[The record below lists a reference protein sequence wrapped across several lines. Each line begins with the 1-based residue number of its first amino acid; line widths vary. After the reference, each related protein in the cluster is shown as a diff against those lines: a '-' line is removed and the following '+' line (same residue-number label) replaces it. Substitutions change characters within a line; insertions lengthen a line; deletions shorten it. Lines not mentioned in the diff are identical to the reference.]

1 MGCTGCRAGWDPPVD
16 TVWLTVPAYAL
27 ADPAAADRALAAAR
41 TVLAPRTVVPSPL
54 LARHPG
60 PGTWLPVEDRRA
72 DLRIGLGHGVLAAAR
87 GGYGCL
93 DLAEVVLSHPG
104 PWPRLVGYS
113 DLTVLHAAW
122 WVRGRRDGVYG
133 FLAGVPHGERAR
145 ASTRALLADGTVRID
160 PSAAPQAA
168 VLVPGIA
175 EGPAFPACLR
185 VLAGLAGTALQ
196 PSLAGCVVVLED
208 IDERPYR
215 MDRDLWQLHAAGMLD
230 RIAGLAFGR
239 FPAEHPPGYAG
250 PSAAEVAAAW
260 ARRLGVPAVFG
271 LPVGHDADPVSLPVG
286 GRLRLAADPAGWNL
300 QAWP

>member
-1 MGCTGCRAGWDPPVD
+1 
-16 TVWLTVPAYAL
+16 L
-27 ADPAAADRALAAAR
+27 
-41 TVLAPRTVVPSPL
+41 
-54 LARHPG
+54 
-60 PGTWLPVEDRRA
+60 A
-72 DLRIGLGHGVLAAAR
+72 DLRAGLGHGVLAAAR

-93 DLAEVVLSHPG
+93 DLAEAVLAHPG

-122 WVRGRRDGVYG
+122 WVRGRRDGIYG

-145 ASTRALLADGTVRID
+145 TSTRALLARTAVRID
-160 PSAAPQAA
+160 PSSAPDAR
-168 VLVPGIA
+168 VLVPGTA

-196 PSLAGCVVVLED
+196 PSLAGCVPILED

-239 FPAEHPPGYAG
+239 FPADLPPGYAG
-250 PSAAEVAAAW
+250 PSAVDVATVW

-286 GRLRLAADPAGWNL
+286 GRLRLAADPAGWSL
-300 QAWP
+300 DAWP

>member
-1 MGCTGCRAGWDPPVD
+1 MDSA
-16 TVWLTVPAYAL
+16 WLTVPAYAL
-27 ADPAAADRALAAAR
+27 ADPAAADRALAAAGA
-41 TVLAPRTVVPSPL
+41 VLAPRVVVASPL

-60 PGTWLPVEDRRA
+60 PGAWLPAADRLA
-72 DLRIGLGHGVLAAAR
+72 DLRAGLGHGVLAAAR

-93 DLAEVVLSHPG
+93 DLAAAVLAHPG

-122 WVRGRRDGVYG
+122 WVRGRRDGIYG

-145 ASTRALLADGTVRID
+145 ASTRALLAGERVRID
-160 PSAAPQAA
+160 PFTAPGAV
-168 VLVPGIA
+168 VLVSGTA

-196 PSLAGCVVVLED
+196 PSLAGCVLVLED

-230 RIAGLAFGR
+230 RIVGLTFGR
-239 FPAEHPPGYAG
+239 FPADHPPGYAG
-250 PSAAEVAAAW
+250 PSAMDVATAW

-286 GRLRLAADPAGWNL
+286 GRLRLAADPAGWSL
-300 QAWP
+300 DAWP